1 MKKSLVS
8 LAFGTFA
15 LGIAEFGMMGI
26 LNDIASDLDIS
37 IEKAGHLISAYSGG
51 VAVGAPVLLFLRKLP
66 LRRLMLLLAGIIT
79 IGNTLVAVSPNY
91 IFLLISR
98 FISGLPHGAYFGAGA
113 IVCSRLAD
121 SGKGAS
127 AVAVLISGMTI
138 ANLIGVPS
146 FTFLCQLLSWRVP
159 FTIVALS
166 GLAAFI
172 AMRCWIPVLT
182 PLPDTGMKGQFHFLR
197 NIKPWLIYA
206 GIFFGQAGVYTWLSY
221 VSPIMIHV
229 TGFPENSMSWI
240 MILIGAGMVCG
251 NIVSGKLADR
261 YSLIFVPAF
270 IATLIIIVMPAIYF
284 LAPYKIPSLSLS
296 FVAAA
301 LLFGLGGPLQFLI
314 TRYSPGGEMLGGAGI
329 QIAFNV
335 SNAMAAALGGTAIR
349 LGWGLASP
357 ALVGVPFAI
366 VGASALYYLNFLAKK
381 DAAKT
386 LDGASAK

>member
-37 IEKAGHLISAYSGG
+37 IEKAGHLISAYSAG
-51 VAVGAPVLLFLRKLP
+51 VAVGAPVLLFLRQLP

-79 IGNTLVAVSPNY
+79 IGNTLVAISPNY

-159 FTIVALS
+159 FAIVALS

-229 TGFPENSMSWI
+229 TGFPEKSMSWI

-261 YSLIFVPAF
+261 YSLILVPAF

-314 TRYSPGGEMLGGAGI
+314 TRYSLGGEMLGGAGI